1 MQNNEEKHNKLCKI
15 VYLDEGS
22 VTDFVQIAAG
32 GELDKTTELLK
43 STDASEAQEGKLAA
57 KGGIGGIFKT
67 LFGFEASAS
76 AEITGGLEFSTRKIA
91 KNIVKNTILTDFI
104 DILETKAILNNS
116 SHKTGKGAIKKF
128 VKYSITAEK
137 DSLSYMVMVS
147 PYLDMIKTGTSIPAG
162 EFNIAIDKLNQTL
175 RNAKGYYELDRKSVV

>member
-57 KGGIGGIFKT
+57 KG
-67 LFGFEASAS
+67 ASC
-76 AEITGGLEFSTRKIA
+76 II
-91 KNIVKNTILTDFI
+91 
-104 DILETKAILNNS
+104 
-116 SHKTGKGAIKKF
+116 
-128 VKYSITAEK
+128 
-137 DSLSYMVMVS
+137 
-147 PYLDMIKTGTSIPAG
+147 
-162 EFNIAIDKLNQTL
+162 
-175 RNAKGYYELDRKSVV
+175 